1 METEIINGQ
10 RKSKNLAT
18 KVLLALIILI
28 TITASVSANIA
39 WQNPSTNPESQVIYG
54 TSAGYQFMLDWRGVG
69 LPKNVWIE
77 DNFHGKT
84 VKETASTYQDAT
96 FQFSTRYI
104 PAGNYDWKFIAEDIN
119 GKLFSSDKYTYSVQK
134 AQPAMTL
141 LLDSEET
148 NKLIQTNQEV
158 NITGLKPYSDEGKID
173 LYINGEQIQSANKE
187 IQLEKTFTKSGV
199 YEIKLAYQKTQNYSA
214 KEITRWIEVKD
225 NTMTSQ
231 VTPASTVLTAS
242 NDTNSTSTLS
252 WSNPLASPE
261 SQVIYGTGTNYQF
274 STQWTTNAT
283 IDSVNIEHNFT
294 GNTSTEI
301 VTNISNSTYTY
312 TLQNIPA
319 GTYFWQMSANDS
331 TGNTKTTDVFNY
343 TIQKAEPSIL
353 LFLNSKQSDISV
365 DQNSTVN
372 ITGIKSG
379 TEGQIELL
387 IDGVVVQKDSAQI
400 INMTKFTNVEKY
412 NITLRYNATQNYSQK
427 QIEYDLNIT
436 PLILNITPNKL
447 NYALG
452 ELAGYTLNF
461 PTNATVN
468 VDICGPVPE
477 GSGFVQC
484 YSQTP
489 ISGTNS
495 PYAVAHT
502 YTNKTGKYVL
512 NAVASYKSMSFT
524 ATANYTVDN
533 TITADISGDKSV
545 YSDDQVDLTASASG
559 GFSPYNY
566 AWTLSNGTVITG
578 NELSAKYHNVGTYTT
593 NLSTTDAK
601 GNKKDTI
608 FDINIKKWNAL
619 TVLVKD
625 KATGN
630 PIEGASVE
638 LDNNIEVTNNSGSA
652 YFKIFPG
659 TYLLSIDAYQYVTLR
674 QQIGISSNQTLTYS
688 LSERSSTSTAS
699 SNDVSID
706 LISPNNNTYQ
716 SGTVTLSAKVTTSKS
731 ASCSIYMT
739 ASGNSW
745 SKEVNKTSVNSD
757 TTISGQTSI
766 DSGKDYTWFAECKT
780 DSGTYDSETR
790 KFTTSK
796 TTTAL
801 ATATSTGAVDA
812 GVIRQKLEQ
821 AMQNLDALD
830 VNSKRAAESMQLRKI
845 LEKKLT
851 DYDRTL
857 RDINNIQ
864 YRTDLSDAQK
874 DAKRQEYSDNL
885 KAIDND
891 TPLNISVEKTE
902 DFVNYPK
909 KEELIRIASDYANTT
924 KHTGTLNVD
933 ELQNL
938 QNKISVKTSV
948 SQVNMVMLDGSEKRI
963 TLVAKQLT
971 YTGNFSKNYFL
982 LESIPKDVVSSSDQI
997 TMLTDNDVVDKDPLL
1012 RFKNETSIIY
1022 YVKGYEDF
1030 DKIKEISTIAFSD
1043 SLYQSGGNSLT
1054 GNVIFANI
1062 DPTSPASLIIL
1073 LVIIILAYVT
1083 YAYDLIDK
1091 VRVITSS
1098 NFKGK
1103 AVEKIIMLVNDAF
1116 DSLQAGNI
1124 DQANFIFKEVKLS
1137 YENANEE
1144 VRKEIYSHATKLH
1157 DSINKAYF
1165 EKLLIAVQNGQLTNE
1180 DRTKIDRAYQLL
1192 NDIDKSTYAQAMNQ
1206 QGLSV
1211 R

>member
-10 RKSKNLAT
+10 RKSKNIAAKIFLS
-18 KVLLALIILI
+18 LIILI

-77 DNFHGKT
+77 DNFYGAK
-84 VKETASTYQDAT
+84 VKEQAMIYQDLTFMYAT
-96 FQFSTRYI
+96 RDI
-104 PAGNYDWKFIAEDIN
+104 PAGTYSWNFIAKDTN
-119 GKLFSSDKYTYSVQK
+119 GNLFSSDNYSYSVQK
-134 AQPAMTL
+134 ASPAINL
-141 LLDSEET
+141 LLDSEEA

-158 NITGLKPYSDEGKID
+158 NITGIKPYSNEGNIE
-173 LYINGEQIQSANKE
+173 LYIDDQLIKSSNTE
-187 IQLEKTFTKSGV
+187 IDVIKKFSTTGV
-199 YEIKLAYQKTQNYSA
+199 YEIKLKYPETQNYST
-214 KEITRWIEVKD
+214 KEITRWIEVKN

-231 VTPASTVLTAS
+231 VTPASSISASS
-242 NDTNSTSTLS
+242 NDTNSTSTIS
-252 WSNPLASPE
+252 WSNPSVSPE

-274 STQWTTNAT
+274 STQWTSNDTLDTVT
-283 IDSVNIEHNFT
+283 IHHNFT
-294 GNTSTEI
+294 GNVSTDV
-301 VTNISNSTYTY
+301 VTNTSNSTYIY
-312 TLQNIPA
+312 TIQNIPA
-319 GTYFWQMSANDS
+319 GNYFWLMSANDS
-331 TGNTKTTDVFNY
+331 LGNTKTTDTFNY
-343 TIQKAEPSIL
+343 TIQKAEPQIV
-353 LFLNSKQSDISV
+353 LFLNSEQSDISV

-387 IDGVVVQKDSAQI
+387 IDGTVVQNDSAQI
-400 INMTKFTNVEKY
+400 INMTKFTSAEKY
-412 NITLRYNATQNYSQK
+412 NITLRYNETQNYSQK
-427 QIEYDLNIT
+427 QVEYDLNVI

-447 NYALG
+447 NYAIG
-452 ELAGYTLNF
+452 ELAGYTVYF

-468 VDICGPVPE
+468 VDVCGPVPE

-484 YSQTP
+484 YTQTP
-489 ISGTNS
+489 ISETNS
-495 PYAVAHT
+495 PYAVAHK

-512 NAVASYKSMSFT
+512 NAVASYKSMSFS

-533 TITADISGDKSV
+533 TIATDISGDKSV

-578 NELSAKYHNVGTYTT
+578 NELSVKYNSVGTYTT
-593 NLSTTDAK
+593 KLSITDAK

-619 TVLVKD
+619 TILVKD
-625 KATGN
+625 KVTGN

-638 LDNNIEVTNNSGSA
+638 IDNNIEVTNSSGLA

-659 TYLLSIDAYQYVTLR
+659 TYILSIDAYQYATLR
-674 QQIGISSNQTLTYS
+674 QQIGTSSNQTLTYS
-688 LSERSSTSTAS
+688 LSESSSTSTVS

-716 SGTVTLSAKVTTSKS
+716 SGTVILSAKVTTSKS
-731 ASCSIYMT
+731 ASCSIYLT
-739 ASGNSW
+739 ASKNSW

-757 TTISGQTSI
+757 TTISGQTAV
-766 DSGKDYTWFAECKT
+766 DTGKDYTWFAECKT
-780 DSGTYDSETR
+780 DFGTYDSETR
-790 KFTTSK
+790 KFTTSQK
-796 TTTAL
+796 TISS
-801 ATATSTGAVDA
+801 ATVSASGVVDA
-812 GVIRQKLEQ
+812 GVIRQKLEE

-830 VNSKRAAESMQLRKI
+830 VNSKRAAESMKLRAV

-851 DYDRTL
+851 DYDRIL

-864 YRTDLSDAQK
+864 FRRDLSDAQK
-874 DAKRQEYSDNL
+874 DAKRQEYRDNL
-885 KAIDND
+885 KAIDNN
-891 TPLNISVEKTE
+891 TPLNISVTKSE
-902 DFVNYPK
+902 DFINYPK

-948 SQVNMVMLDGSEKRI
+948 SHVDMVMLDGTKKQI
-963 TLVAKQLT
+963 TLIVKQLT
-971 YTGNFSKNYFL
+971 YTGNFSKNDFL
-982 LESIPKDVVSSSDQI
+982 LESIPKYVVSSSDQI
-997 TMLTDNDVVDKDPLL
+997 TFLTTNDVVNEDPLL
-1012 RFKNETSIIY
+1012 KFKNETSIIY
-1022 YVKGYEDF
+1022 YVDGYKEF
-1030 DKIKEISTIAFSD
+1030 DKIKTISTIAFSD
-1043 SLYQSGGNSLT
+1043 SLYQSGRNSLT

-1062 DPTSPASLIIL
+1062 DPASPVSLIVL
-1073 LVIIILAYVT
+1073 LVIIILVYIT
-1083 YAYDLIDK
+1083 YAYDLVDK

-1103 AVEKIIMLVNDAF
+1103 AVEKIVMLINDSF

-1144 VRKEIYSHATKLH
+1144 VRKEVYPHATKLH

-1165 EKLLIAVQNGQLTNE
+1165 EKLLIAAQNGQITNE
-1180 DRTKIDRAYQLL
+1180 DRNRIDRAYQLL
-1192 NDIDKSTYAQAMNQ
+1192 NDTDKSTHFQAMNQ